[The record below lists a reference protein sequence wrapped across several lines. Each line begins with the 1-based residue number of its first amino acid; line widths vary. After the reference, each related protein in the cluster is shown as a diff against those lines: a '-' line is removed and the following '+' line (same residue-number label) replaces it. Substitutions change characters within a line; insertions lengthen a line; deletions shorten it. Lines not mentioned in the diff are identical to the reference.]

1 MALESIKSK
10 FSSVTDVLL
19 LRGDAVAEKVLIAW
33 IRYRPAFKDSAAAK
47 GEDESS
53 TLDRLWEGVGPIN
66 FKKLGAIAGLPETV
80 AEKSFRHLQAA
91 LIVWPDGT
99 TLIFAD
105 SCRRRRRRPR
115 RQRRRSHQK
124 RNGDGRDLPEVRA
137 ASDRPNELV
146 RLAPQARRRLGARR

>member
-99 TLIFAD
+99 ITPDALRFLIGMGNAHLRGLLPKTTPAAAPPKKEEP
-105 SCRRRRRRPR
+105 SKT
-115 RQRRRSHQK
+115 K
-124 RNGDGRDLPEVRA
+124 R
-137 ASDRPNELV
+137 
-146 RLAPQARRRLGARR
+146 